1 MSDIT
6 LSKHDLAPFFSM
18 TIAIFSLS
26 LLDAG
31 IKAASA
37 DLQTWQIVVMRYGFG
52 WLFATAYFL
61 LLARRTSLKDR
72 MARLLSRQVLATS
85 LLRSVFVV
93 LTASCFFFALSQL
106 PLARTV
112 TIVFSAPLF
121 MVLFSR
127 LILGEPI
134 PAAALAAIAFGFG
147 GVLVIFGDA
156 LFQPLAGALIP
167 MASALLASIFY
178 ALSIVLSRKHTAHT
192 QPEEMVMLQSGF
204 ALVLA
209 LPFGF
214 LPLPQMNLVVPDL
227 QILLMFSGIGF
238 LGTAGHLM
246 IVWALKRESASRL
259 GPIEYTNLIWA
270 VIFGFLFFQELPSL
284 HTLAGAVLVVLACL
298 VAGRSKPPRAT

>member
-1 MSDIT
+1 MSAT
-6 LSKHDLAPFFSM
+6 LLSKHDLAPFVSM
-18 TIAIFSLS
+18 TAAMFALS

-31 IKAASA
+31 IKAASV

-52 WLFATAYFL
+52 WLFATSYFL
-61 LLARRTSLKDR
+61 YLARRTSLK
-72 MARLLSRQVLATS
+72 ARLARLSSRQLLATS
-85 LLRSVFVV
+85 LLRSLFVV

-106 PLARTV
+106 PLARV
-112 TIVFSAPLF
+112 VSIVFSAPLF

-134 PAAALAAIAFGFG
+134 SAAALTAIAFGFG

-156 LFQPLAGALIP
+156 LFQPLSGALIP
-167 MASALLASIFY
+167 MASALLASVFY

-204 ALVLA
+204 AVVMA

-214 LPLPQMNLVVPDL
+214 LPLPQMNLVIPDL
-227 QILLMFSGIGF
+227 QILLLFGGIGF

-270 VIFGFLFFQELPSL
+270 VVFGFLFFQELPSL
-284 HTLAGAVLVVLACL
+284 RTLAGAVLVVLACL
-298 VAGRSKPPRAT
+298 VAGRSKQPRPT

>member
-6 LSKHDLAPFFSM
+6 LNKHDLAPFFAM
-18 TIAIFSLS
+18 TAAIFALS
-26 LLDAG
+26 LMDAA
-31 IKAASA
+31 IKSASA

-52 WLFATAYFL
+52 WLFSTSYFL
-61 LLARRTSLKDR
+61 HLARRTSFK
-72 MARLLSRQVLATS
+72 ARLARLSSRQLLATS
-85 LLRSVFVV
+85 FLRSVFVV
-93 LTASCFFFALSQL
+93 MAASCFFFALSQL
-106 PLARTV
+106 PLARAV

-134 PAAALAAIAFGFG
+134 PATALVAVAIGFG
-147 GVLVIFGDA
+147 GVLVIFGEA
-156 LFQPLAGALIP
+156 LFQPLSGALVP
-167 MASALLASIFY
+167 MLSALLASIFY
-178 ALSIVLSRKHTAHT
+178 ALSIVLSRKHSVHT

-227 QILLMFSGIGF
+227 QLLLLFGGIGA
-238 LGTAGHLM
+238 LGTAGHVM

-259 GPIEYTNLIWA
+259 GPIEYTSLIWA
-270 VIFGFLFFQELPSL
+270 VIFGLLFFQELPSL
-284 HTLAGAVLVVLACL
+284 RTLAGAVLVVLACL
-298 VAGRSKPPRAT
+298 VAGRSKPPRPA